1 MLHEKEVTKMTE
13 DNYQKKE
20 LGGEGEIL
28 GNKFNLN
35 YKGSNKCPDG
45 YYWVNGYNR
54 RVGLFGKV
62 YVAGHCRKVGTEE
75 IENRA

>member
-75 IENRA
+75 LEDKA

>member
-1 MLHEKEVTKMTE
+1 MEEDKKYERKEVS
-13 DNYQKKE
+13 
-20 LGGEGEIL
+20 GEGEVL
-28 GNKFNLN
+28 GNKFGLN

-62 YVAGHCRKVGTEE
+62 YIAGHCR
-75 IENRA
+75 

>member
-1 MLHEKEVTKMTE
+1 MEEDRKYERKEVS
-13 DNYQKKE
+13 
-20 LGGEGEIL
+20 GEGEIL

-62 YVAGHCRKVGTEE
+62 YVAGHCRKVGTAE
-75 IENRA
+75 IEDKA

>member
-1 MLHEKEVTKMTE
+1 MHEKEVTKMTE

-20 LGGEGEIL
+20 IGGEGEIL

-62 YVAGHCRKVGTEE
+62 YVAGHCMKVGTEE
-75 IENRA
+75 LEDRS

>member
-1 MLHEKEVTKMTE
+1 MEEDRKYERKEVS
-13 DNYQKKE
+13 
-20 LGGEGEIL
+20 GEGEIL
-28 GNKFNLN
+28 GNKFNVN

-62 YVAGHCRKVGTEE
+62 YVAGHCRKVGTA
-75 IENRA
+75 ENEDKA

>member
-1 MLHEKEVTKMTE
+1 MTE

-20 LGGEGEIL
+20 IGGEGEIL

-62 YVAGHCRKVGTEE
+62 YIAGHCRKVGTEE
-75 IENRA
+75 IEDRS